1 MVEQN
6 AEGAFADVI
15 ADDLTERMV
24 VIMSADSGES
34 PVDAGVDGA
43 RFPLAHFL
51 LLSSPCGRLQQRRRE
66 LMDLADEPLQL
77 LVGDDEK
84 PSNFTTR

>member
-6 AEGAFADVI
+6 AEGTFADVI
-15 ADDLTERMV
+15 TDDLTERMV
-24 VIMSADSGES
+24 IIMSADSRES
-34 PVDAGVDGA
+34 PVDARMDGA
-43 RFPLAHFL
+43 RFSLTHFL
-51 LLSSPCGRLQQRRRE
+51 LLSSPCSRLQQRRRE
-66 LMDLADEPLQL
+66 LVDLADEPLQL